1 MNDAAIEY
9 PPEDLEAMC
18 AGQNY
23 VQWIHSFFEPYIAG
37 SVAEVG
43 AGIGVYSK
51 VLLESPKLDDLTVFE
66 PSANLVGQ
74 LAVVVEHGAR
84 PTKCLNSFFEV
95 EPGKRYDT
103 VIYINVMEHI
113 QDDGVE
119 MGKVYDAL
127 GERGKLLVFVP
138 ALPFLYSENDRKVGH
153 YRRYTKK
160 ELIGKTER
168 AGFRIVEQRYFDSL
182 GVLSWLICCKWMK
195 MTPEEG
201 SVSLYDKLFVPALR
215 VLEGIAPPMIGKNLL
230 LVAEKE

>member
-1 MNDAAIEY
+1 MTDSIIEY
-9 PPEDLEAMC
+9 PAEDLEAMG
-18 AGQNY
+18 AGKNY
-23 VQWIHSFFEPYIAG
+23 VQWIHSFFEPYILG

-51 VLLESPKLDDLTVFE
+51 VLLESQNLTDLTVFE

-74 LAVVVEHGAR
+74 LSMAVRHGRR
-84 PTKCLNSFFEV
+84 PAKCLNSFFEV
-95 EPGKRYDT
+95 EPGKQYDT

-113 QDDGVE
+113 EGDEAE
-119 MGKVYDAL
+119 MEKVHRSL
-127 GERGKLLVFVP
+127 KSKGKLLVFVP

-160 ELIGKTER
+160 ELTGKVEG

-195 MTPEEG
+195 MIPEAG
-201 SVSLYDKLFVPALR
+201 SVFVYDKLFVPVLR
-215 VLEGIAPPMIGKNLL
+215 VLERIVPPRVGKNLL